1 MNNFNIIY
9 RILKY
14 LEKAMDYD
22 EADLDFISAEKFGV
36 TQQRWVAIMEMLEAE
51 GYIAGLSIKRSV
63 DGEVCCS
70 VSHPRITLKGLE
82 YLQENSI
89 MQKAANIA
97 KGVAD
102 IIS

>member
-1 MNNFNIIY
+1 MNNFNMIY

-14 LEKAMDYD
+14 LEKAM
-22 EADLDFISAEKFGV
+22 
-36 TQQRWVAIMEMLEAE
+36 EMLETE
-51 GYIAGLSIKRSV
+51 GYITGLSIKRSI
-63 DGEVCCS
+63 DGEICCS
-70 VSHPRITLKGLE
+70 ISHPRITLKGLE

-89 MQKAANIA
+89 MQKAASLA

>member
-1 MNNFNIIY
+1 MNNFNMIY

-22 EADLDFISAEKFGV
+22 EADLDFISAEKLGV
-36 TQQRWVAIMEMLEAE
+36 TKQRWVAVIEMLETE
-51 GYIAGLSIKRSV
+51 GYITGLSIKRSI
-63 DGEVCCS
+63 DGEICCS
-70 VSHPRITLKGLE
+70 ISHPRITLKGLE

-89 MQKAANIA
+89 MQKAASLA

>member
-1 MNNFNIIY
+1 MNNFNMIY

-36 TQQRWVAIMEMLEAE
+36 TQQRWMAIMEMLESE
-51 GYIAGLSIKRSV
+51 GYIRGITVKRSA

>member
-22 EADLDFISAEKFGV
+22 EADFDFISAEKLKI
-36 TQQRWVAIMEMLEAE
+36 TQQRWVAIMEMLENE
-51 GYIAGLSIKRSV
+51 GYITGISVKRSA
-63 DGEVCCS
+63 DGEVYCS
-70 VSHPRITLKGLE
+70 IAHPRITLKGLE

-97 KGVAD
+97 RGVAD

>member
-1 MNNFNIIY
+1 MNNFNMIY

-22 EADLDFISAEKFGV
+22 EADLDFISAEKLGV
-36 TQQRWVAIMEMLEAE
+36 TKQRWAAVMEMLATE
-51 GYIAGLSIKRSV
+51 GYITGLSIKRST
-63 DGEVCCS
+63 DGEICCS
-70 VSHPRITLKGLE
+70 VSNPRITLKGLE

-89 MQKAANIA
+89 MQKAANLA

-102 IIS
+102 IIV